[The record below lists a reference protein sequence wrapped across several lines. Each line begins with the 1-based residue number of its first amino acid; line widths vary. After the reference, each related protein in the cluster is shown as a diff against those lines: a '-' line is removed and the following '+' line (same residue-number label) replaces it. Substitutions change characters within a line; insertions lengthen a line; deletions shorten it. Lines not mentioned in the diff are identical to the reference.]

1 MESSL
6 CCLDFSVSSKLLK
19 ATLNWEIDY
28 FFSLWVMT
36 ATKDWKQ
43 SGKPLT
49 IMAMTKLSDTVSPAF
64 LRAAAAVSARMTYS
78 VMLSSFLF
86 IRDVS
91 SVYSDIIL
99 GALDPA

>member
-19 ATLNWEIDY
+19 ATLNSEIDCI
-28 FFSLWVMT
+28 FSLWVMT

-64 LRAAAAVSARMTYS
+64 LRAAVAVKGFMN
-78 VMLSSFLF
+78 F
-86 IRDVS
+86 ISEVSQERLTGPKLDHDVIF
-91 SVYSDIIL
+91 SD
-99 GALDPA
+99 